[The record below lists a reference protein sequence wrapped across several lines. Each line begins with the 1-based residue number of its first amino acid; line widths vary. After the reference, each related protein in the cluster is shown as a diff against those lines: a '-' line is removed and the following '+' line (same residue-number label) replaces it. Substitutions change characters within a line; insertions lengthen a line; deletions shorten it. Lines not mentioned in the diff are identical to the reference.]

1 VHPDAFGESEGIGG
15 RGSVLDCGSPLPL
28 SHAPI
33 KAPEDWRTP
42 KAAAHSLIPM
52 STDLNSTPRVALI
65 GCGLIGQ
72 KRLSALPP
80 GSVTVACDLQ
90 LDRAKK
96 LAAQS
101 PGCEATDSVERA
113 VQSPKVDAVMV
124 ATLNAS
130 LAPIAMQAARAGRH
144 VLVEKPGAISVA
156 QVEEL
161 ATAAAAT
168 GALVRVGYNHRYHP
182 ACLKA
187 LELFRSGALGP
198 IMFVRGRYGQGGRL
212 GYEKE
217 WRADPKLSGG
227 GELIDQ
233 GVHLIDLAGIFL
245 GEFTQVEGH
254 AATYF
259 WNMPVDDNAFLS
271 LRNATGN
278 TAWLHVSCTE
288 WKNLFSL
295 EIYGRDAKLH
305 WEGLGGSYG
314 VERLTYYKMLPQMGP
329 PETTIFE
336 YPRGD
341 ESWKIEMHEFFEDI
355 RLQRT
360 PVPGLKEAKAV
371 LAVVENIY
379 SGFNP
384 PL

>member
-1 VHPDAFGESEGIGG
+1 MSK
-15 RGSVLDCGSPLPL
+15 
-28 SHAPI
+28 PI
-33 KAPEDWRTP
+33 R
-42 KAAAHSLIPM
+42 I
-52 STDLNSTPRVALI
+52 ALI

-72 KRLSALPP
+72 KRLNNLPP

-101 PGCEATDSVERA
+101 PGCVATDSVAQA
-113 VQSPKVDAVMV
+113 VTSSNVDAVMI

-130 LAPIAMQAARAGRH
+130 LAPIALQAVKAGKH
-144 VLVEKPGAISVA
+144 VLVEKPAGISVA
-156 QVEEL
+156 EIKKLE
-161 ATAAAAT
+161 AAAKKN
-168 GALVRVGYNHRYHP
+168 GALVRVGYNHRFHP

-187 LELFRSGALGP
+187 LEIFRSGALGP
-198 IMFVRGRYGQGGRL
+198 MMFVRGRYGQGGRV

-245 GEFTQVEGH
+245 GEFTKVEGH
-254 AATYF
+254 ATTFF
-259 WNMPVDDNAFLS
+259 WKMPVDDNAFLS
-271 LRNATGN
+271 LRNKTGN
-278 TAWLHVSCTE
+278 TAWLHASCSE

-314 VERLTYYKMLPQMGP
+314 MERLTYYKMLPQMGP
-329 PETTIFE
+329 PDTTVWEF
-336 YPRGD
+336 PRGD
-341 ESWKIEMHEFFEDI
+341 ESWKIEMAEFFEDI
-355 RLQRT
+355 RLKRT
-360 PVPGLKEAKAV
+360 PVPGLKEARAV
-371 LAVVENIY
+371 LAVVEKIY
-379 SGFNP
+379 QGGRR
-384 PL
+384 